1 VIKTDFAIFIAIA
14 VALSLLAGFWLL
26 RPLWRD
32 RAARATAAVSTAG
45 LAIAALALYVWS
57 SHWTWP
63 QEDSS
68 VDSPAAMVSRLAKRL
83 DSEPND
89 VQGWLMLGRSYTA
102 LGQLPLAQR
111 AYQRADR
118 LESGRNV
125 EALIGMAEAMVM
137 QSNGA
142 VDPRAARMFEQ
153 ALTLEPNSEKA
164 LFYSAVAAQR
174 RGDTPLAIARFEK
187 MLQLGPPEN
196 IRNILQ
202 QQVVELRASITAG
215 GTRTAVA
222 APAAAADT
230 ASAGTGSSAAAS
242 SHAPRV
248 IVAVSIQPAL
258 ARQIAPGSSLF
269 VFVRAPGRP
278 GPPLA
283 VKRLPATLPVS
294 VELTPADSMVPGL
307 SFAPND
313 TVEVSAKVSAD
324 GSATPKSGDL
334 IGRVR
339 YIVGRDFKKS
349 IVIDGRTP

>member
-1 VIKTDFAIFIAIA
+1 VIQSDFAIFVAIA
-14 VALSLLAGFWLL
+14 VGLSVLAGFWLL

-32 RAARATAAVSTAG
+32 QGARVTAAVSTLL
-45 LAIAALALYVWS
+45 LAATAVALYVWS
-57 SHWTWP
+57 SQWTWP
-63 QEDSS
+63 QEDTSA
-68 VDSPAAMVSRLAKRL
+68 DSPAAMVSRLAKRL
-83 DSEPND
+83 ESEPND

-125 EALIGMAEAMVM
+125 EALIGLAEAMVM
-137 QSNGA
+137 QANGS
-142 VDPRAARMFEQ
+142 VDPRAARLFEQ

-174 RGDTPLAIARFEK
+174 RGDTPLAISRFEK
-187 MLQLGPPEN
+187 MLQMGPPEN

-202 QQVVELRASITAG
+202 EQVAQLRASVAAG
-215 GTRTAVA
+215 AAGAAAA
-222 APAAAADT
+222 APATGAQ
-230 ASAGTGSSAAAS
+230 SATSTSET
-242 SHAPRV
+242 PRV
-248 IVAVSIQPAL
+248 IVAVSIKPAL
-258 ARQIAPGSSLF
+258 AREIAPSSTLF

-294 VELTPADSMVPGL
+294 VELTAADSMVPGL

-313 TVEVSAKVSAD
+313 TVEVSAKISAD

-334 IGRVR
+334 SGSVR

>member
-1 VIKTDFAIFIAIA
+1 MIKTDVVIFVAIA
-14 VALSLLAGFWLL
+14 AFLSVFAGFWLL

-32 RAARATAAVSTAG
+32 KAARVTAAVSTAV
-45 LAIAALALYVWS
+45 LATAAVALYVWS

-63 QEDSS
+63 QEDTNA
-68 VDSPAAMVSRLAKRL
+68 DSPAAMVSRLAKRL
-83 DSEPND
+83 ESEPND

-174 RGDTPLAIARFEK
+174 RGETPLAISRFEK
-187 MLQLGPPEN
+187 MLQLDPPEN
-196 IRNILQ
+196 VRNILQ
-202 QQVVELRASITAG
+202 QQIVALRASVTTG
-215 GTRTAVA
+215 GASGTSAPGA
-222 APAAAADT
+222 APAAAA
-230 ASAGTGSSAAAS
+230 APSES
-242 SHAPRV
+242 PRV
-248 IVAVSIQPAL
+248 IVAVSIKPAL
-258 ARQIAPGSSLF
+258 AREVAPGSTLF

-294 VELTPADSMVPGL
+294 VELTSADSMVPGL

-313 TVEVSAKVSAD
+313 TVEVSAKISAD

-334 IGRVR
+334 VGRVR

>member
-1 VIKTDFAIFIAIA
+1 VIQSDFAIFVAIA
-14 VALSLLAGFWLL
+14 VGLSVLAGFWLL

-32 RAARATAAVSTAG
+32 QGARVTAAVSTLL
-45 LAIAALALYVWS
+45 LAATAVALYVWS
-57 SHWTWP
+57 SQWTWP
-63 QEDSS
+63 QEDTSA
-68 VDSPAAMVSRLAKRL
+68 DSPAAMVSRLAKRL
-83 DSEPND
+83 ESEPND

-125 EALIGMAEAMVM
+125 EALIGLAEAMVM
-137 QSNGA
+137 QANGS
-142 VDPRAARMFEQ
+142 VDPRAARLFEQ

-174 RGDTPLAIARFEK
+174 RGDTPLAISRFEK
-187 MLQLGPPEN
+187 MLQMGPPEN

-202 QQVVELRASITAG
+202 EQVAQLRASVAAG
-215 GTRTAVA
+215 AAGAAAA
-222 APAAAADT
+222 APATGAQ
-230 ASAGTGSSAAAS
+230 SATSTSET
-242 SHAPRV
+242 PRV
-248 IVAVSIQPAL
+248 IVAVSIKPAL
-258 ARQIAPGSSLF
+258 AREIAPRSTLF

-294 VELTPADSMVPGL
+294 VELTAADSMVPGL

-313 TVEVSAKVSAD
+313 TVEVSAKISAD

-334 IGRVR
+334 IGSVR

>member
-1 VIKTDFAIFIAIA
+1 MIKTDVVIFVAIA
-14 VALSLLAGFWLL
+14 AFLSVFAGFWLL

-32 RAARATAAVSTAG
+32 KAARVTAAVSTAV
-45 LAIAALALYVWS
+45 LATAAVALYVWS

-63 QEDSS
+63 QEDTNA
-68 VDSPAAMVSRLAKRL
+68 DSPAAMVSRLAKRL
-83 DSEPND
+83 ESEPND

-142 VDPRAARMFEQ
+142 VDPRASRMFEQ

-174 RGDTPLAIARFEK
+174 RGETPLAISRFEK
-187 MLQLGPPEN
+187 MLQLDPPEN
-196 IRNILQ
+196 VRNILQ
-202 QQVVELRASITAG
+202 QQIVALHASIAEGRAAG
-215 GTRTAVA
+215 
-222 APAAAADT
+222 
-230 ASAGTGSSAAAS
+230 SAAAVS
-242 SHAPRV
+242 ESPHV
-248 IVAVSIQPAL
+248 LVAVSIKPAL
-258 ARQIAPGSSLF
+258 AREVAPGSTLF

-294 VELTPADSMVPGL
+294 VELTSADSMVPGL

-313 TVEVSAKVSAD
+313 TVEVSAKISAD

-334 IGRVR
+334 VGRVR

>member
-1 VIKTDFAIFIAIA
+1 MIKTDVVIFVAIA
-14 VALSLLAGFWLL
+14 AFLSVFAGFWLL

-32 RAARATAAVSTAG
+32 RAARVTAAVSTAV
-45 LAIAALALYVWS
+45 LATAAVALYVWS

-63 QEDSS
+63 QEDTNA
-68 VDSPAAMVSRLAKRL
+68 DSPAAMVSRLAKRL
-83 DSEPND
+83 ESEPND

-174 RGDTPLAIARFEK
+174 RGETPLAISRFEK
-187 MLQLGPPEN
+187 MLQLDPPEN
-196 IRNILQ
+196 VRNILQ
-202 QQVVELRASITAG
+202 QQIVALRASIAEGRAAG
-215 GTRTAVA
+215 
-222 APAAAADT
+222 
-230 ASAGTGSSAAAS
+230 SAAAVS
-242 SHAPRV
+242 ETPHV
-248 IVAVSIQPAL
+248 LVAVSIKPAL
-258 ARQIAPGSSLF
+258 AREVAPGSTLF

-294 VELTPADSMVPGL
+294 VELTSADSMVPGL

-313 TVEVSAKVSAD
+313 TVEVSAKISAD

-334 IGRVR
+334 VGRVR

>member
-1 VIKTDFAIFIAIA
+1 VIKTDVVIFVAIA
-14 VALSLLAGFWLL
+14 AFLSVFAGFWLL

-32 RAARATAAVSTAG
+32 KAARVTAAVSTAV
-45 LAIAALALYVWS
+45 LATAAVALYVWS

-63 QEDSS
+63 QEDTNA
-68 VDSPAAMVSRLAKRL
+68 DSPAAMVSRLAKRL
-83 DSEPND
+83 ESEPND

-174 RGDTPLAIARFEK
+174 RGETPLAISRFEK
-187 MLQLGPPEN
+187 MLQLDPPEN
-196 IRNILQ
+196 VRNILQ
-202 QQVVELRASITAG
+202 QQIVALRASIAEGRAAG
-215 GTRTAVA
+215 
-222 APAAAADT
+222 
-230 ASAGTGSSAAAS
+230 SAAAVS
-242 SHAPRV
+242 ETPHV
-248 IVAVSIQPAL
+248 LVAVSIKPAL
-258 ARQIAPGSSLF
+258 AREVAPGSTLF

-294 VELTPADSMVPGL
+294 VELTSADSMVPGL

-313 TVEVSAKVSAD
+313 TVEVSAKISAD

-334 IGRVR
+334 VGRVR

>member
-1 VIKTDFAIFIAIA
+1 VIQSDFAIFVAIA
-14 VALSLLAGFWLL
+14 VGLSVLAGFWLL

-32 RAARATAAVSTAG
+32 QGARVTAAVSTLL
-45 LAIAALALYVWS
+45 LAATAVALYVWS
-57 SHWTWP
+57 SQWTWP
-63 QEDSS
+63 QEDTSA
-68 VDSPAAMVSRLAKRL
+68 DSPAAMVSRLAKRL
-83 DSEPND
+83 ESEPND

-125 EALIGMAEAMVM
+125 EALIGLAEAMVM
-137 QSNGA
+137 QANGS
-142 VDPRAARMFEQ
+142 VDPRAARLFEQ

-174 RGDTPLAIARFEK
+174 RGDTPLAISRFEK
-187 MLQLGPPEN
+187 MLQMGPPEN

-202 QQVVELRASITAG
+202 EQVAQLRASVAAG
-215 GTRTAVA
+215 ATGAAAA
-222 APAAAADT
+222 APATGAQ
-230 ASAGTGSSAAAS
+230 SATSTSET
-242 SHAPRV
+242 PRV
-248 IVAVSIQPAL
+248 IVAVSIKPAL
-258 ARQIAPGSSLF
+258 AREIAPSSTVF
-269 VFVRAPGRP
+269 VFVRAPGKP

-294 VELTPADSMVPGL
+294 VELTAADSMVPGL

-313 TVEVSAKVSAD
+313 TVEVSAKISAD

-334 IGRVR
+334 IGSVR

>member
-1 VIKTDFAIFIAIA
+1 VIKTDVVVFVAIA
-14 VALSLLAGFWLL
+14 AFLSVFAGFWLL

-32 RAARATAAVSTAG
+32 KAARVTAAVSTAV
-45 LAIAALALYVWS
+45 LATAAVALYVWS

-63 QEDSS
+63 QEDTNA
-68 VDSPAAMVSRLAKRL
+68 DIPAAMVSRLAKRL
-83 DSEPND
+83 ESEPND

-174 RGDTPLAIARFEK
+174 RGETPLAISRFEK
-187 MLQLGPPEN
+187 MLQLDPPEN
-196 IRNILQ
+196 VRNILQ
-202 QQVVELRASITAG
+202 QQIVALRASIATGGASGTSAPGAG
-215 GTRTAVA
+215 
-222 APAAAADT
+222 PAAAAAVSET
-230 ASAGTGSSAAAS
+230 P
-242 SHAPRV
+242 HV
-248 IVAVSIQPAL
+248 LVAVSIKPAL
-258 ARQIAPGSSLF
+258 AREVAPGSTLF

-294 VELTPADSMVPGL
+294 VELTSADSMVPGL

-313 TVEVSAKVSAD
+313 TVEVSAKISAD

-334 IGRVR
+334 VGRVR

>member
-1 VIKTDFAIFIAIA
+1 MIKTDFVIFVAIA
-14 VALSLLAGFWLL
+14 AFLSVFAGFWLL

-32 RAARATAAVSTAG
+32 KAARVTAAVSTAV
-45 LAIAALALYVWS
+45 LATAAVALYVWS

-63 QEDSS
+63 QEDTNA
-68 VDSPAAMVSRLAKRL
+68 DSPAAMVSRLAKRL
-83 DSEPND
+83 ESEPND

-174 RGDTPLAIARFEK
+174 RGETPLAISRFEK
-187 MLQLGPPEN
+187 MLQLDPPEN
-196 IRNILQ
+196 VRNILQ
-202 QQVVELRASITAG
+202 QQIVALRASVTTG
-215 GTRTAVA
+215 GASGTSAPGA
-222 APAAAADT
+222 APAAAA
-230 ASAGTGSSAAAS
+230 APSES
-242 SHAPRV
+242 PRV
-248 IVAVSIQPAL
+248 IVAVSIKPAL
-258 ARQIAPGSSLF
+258 AREVAPGSTLF

-294 VELTPADSMVPGL
+294 VELTSADSMVPGL

-313 TVEVSAKVSAD
+313 TVEVSAKISAD

-334 IGRVR
+334 VGRVR

>member
-1 VIKTDFAIFIAIA
+1 MIKTDVVIFVAIA
-14 VALSLLAGFWLL
+14 AFLSVFAGFWLL

-32 RAARATAAVSTAG
+32 KAARVTAAVSTAV
-45 LAIAALALYVWS
+45 LATAAVALYVWS

-63 QEDSS
+63 QEDTNA
-68 VDSPAAMVSRLAKRL
+68 DSPAAMVSRLAKRL
-83 DSEPND
+83 ESEPND

-174 RGDTPLAIARFEK
+174 RGETPLAISRFEK
-187 MLQLGPPEN
+187 MLQLDPPEN
-196 IRNILQ
+196 VRNILQ
-202 QQVVELRASITAG
+202 QQIVALRASVTTG
-215 GTRTAVA
+215 GASGTSAPGA
-222 APAAAADT
+222 APAAAVAP
-230 ASAGTGSSAAAS
+230 SES
-242 SHAPRV
+242 PRV
-248 IVAVSIQPAL
+248 IVAVSIKPAL
-258 ARQIAPGSSLF
+258 AREVAPGSTLF

-294 VELTPADSMVPGL
+294 VELTSADSMVPGL

-313 TVEVSAKVSAD
+313 TVEVSAKISAD

-334 IGRVR
+334 VGRVR

>member
-1 VIKTDFAIFIAIA
+1 MIQSDFAIFVAIA
-14 VALSLLAGFWLL
+14 VGLSVLAGFWLL

-32 RAARATAAVSTAG
+32 QGARVTAAVSTLL
-45 LAIAALALYVWS
+45 LAATAVALYVWS
-57 SHWTWP
+57 SQWTWP
-63 QEDSS
+63 QEDTSA
-68 VDSPAAMVSRLAKRL
+68 DSPAAMVSRLAKRL
-83 DSEPND
+83 ESEPND

-125 EALIGMAEAMVM
+125 EALIGLAEAMVM
-137 QSNGA
+137 QANGS
-142 VDPRAARMFEQ
+142 VDPRAARLFEQ

-174 RGDTPLAIARFEK
+174 RGDTPLAISRFEK
-187 MLQLGPPEN
+187 MLQMGPPEN

-202 QQVVELRASITAG
+202 EQVAQLRASVAAG
-215 GTRTAVA
+215 AAGAAAA
-222 APAAAADT
+222 APATGAQ
-230 ASAGTGSSAAAS
+230 SATSTSET
-242 SHAPRV
+242 PRV
-248 IVAVSIQPAL
+248 IVAVSIKPAL
-258 ARQIAPGSSLF
+258 AREIAPSSTLF

-294 VELTPADSMVPGL
+294 VELTAADSMVPGL

-313 TVEVSAKVSAD
+313 TVEVSAKISAD

-334 IGRVR
+334 IGSVR

>member
-1 VIKTDFAIFIAIA
+1 VIQSDFAIFVAIA
-14 VALSLLAGFWLL
+14 VGLSVLAGFWLL

-32 RAARATAAVSTAG
+32 QGARVTAAVSTLL
-45 LAIAALALYVWS
+45 LAATAVALYVWS
-57 SHWTWP
+57 SQWTWP
-63 QEDSS
+63 QEDTSA
-68 VDSPAAMVSRLAKRL
+68 DSPAAMVSRLAKRL
-83 DSEPND
+83 ESEPND

-125 EALIGMAEAMVM
+125 EALIGLAEAMVM
-137 QSNGA
+137 QANGS
-142 VDPRAARMFEQ
+142 VDPRAARLFEQ

-174 RGDTPLAIARFEK
+174 RGDTPLA
-187 MLQLGPPEN
+187 MLQMGPPEN

-202 QQVVELRASITAG
+202 EQVAQLRASVAAG
-215 GTRTAVA
+215 AAGAAGATGAAAA
-222 APAAAADT
+222 APATGAQ
-230 ASAGTGSSAAAS
+230 SATSTSET
-242 SHAPRV
+242 PRV
-248 IVAVSIQPAL
+248 IVAVSIKPAL
-258 ARQIAPGSSLF
+258 AREIAPSSTLF

-294 VELTPADSMVPGL
+294 VELTAADSMVPGL

-313 TVEVSAKVSAD
+313 TVEVSAKISAD

-334 IGRVR
+334 SGSVR

>member
-1 VIKTDFAIFIAIA
+1 VIKTDFVIFVAIA
-14 VALSLLAGFWLL
+14 AFLSVFAGFWLL

-32 RAARATAAVSTAG
+32 KAARVTAAVSTAV
-45 LAIAALALYVWS
+45 LATAAVALYVWS

-63 QEDSS
+63 QEDTNA
-68 VDSPAAMVSRLAKRL
+68 DSPAAMVSRLAKRL
-83 DSEPND
+83 ESEPND

-142 VDPRAARMFEQ
+142 VDPRASRMFEQ

-174 RGDTPLAIARFEK
+174 RGETPLAISRFEK
-187 MLQLGPPEN
+187 MLQLDPPEN
-196 IRNILQ
+196 VRNILQ
-202 QQVVELRASITAG
+202 QQIVALRASIAEGRAAG
-215 GTRTAVA
+215 
-222 APAAAADT
+222 
-230 ASAGTGSSAAAS
+230 SAAAVS
-242 SHAPRV
+242 ETPHV
-248 IVAVSIQPAL
+248 LVAVSIKPAL
-258 ARQIAPGSSLF
+258 AREVAPGSTLF

-294 VELTPADSMVPGL
+294 VELTSADSMVPGL

-313 TVEVSAKVSAD
+313 TVEVSAKISAD

-334 IGRVR
+334 VGRVR

>member
-1 VIKTDFAIFIAIA
+1 MIKTDVVIFVAIA
-14 VALSLLAGFWLL
+14 AFLSVFAGFWLL

-32 RAARATAAVSTAG
+32 KVARVTAAVSTAV
-45 LAIAALALYVWS
+45 LATAAVALYVWS

-63 QEDSS
+63 QEDTNA
-68 VDSPAAMVSRLAKRL
+68 DSPAAMVSRLAKRL
-83 DSEPND
+83 ESEPND

-174 RGDTPLAIARFEK
+174 RGETPLAISRFEK
-187 MLQLGPPEN
+187 MLQLDPPEN
-196 IRNILQ
+196 VRNILQ
-202 QQVVELRASITAG
+202 QQIVALRASVTTGGASGTSAPGAG
-215 GTRTAVA
+215 
-222 APAAAADT
+222 PAAAAAVSET
-230 ASAGTGSSAAAS
+230 P
-242 SHAPRV
+242 HV
-248 IVAVSIQPAL
+248 LVAVSIKPAL
-258 ARQIAPGSSLF
+258 AREVAPGSTLF

-294 VELTPADSMVPGL
+294 VELTSADSMVPGL

-313 TVEVSAKVSAD
+313 TVEVSAKISAD

-334 IGRVR
+334 VGRVR

>member
-1 VIKTDFAIFIAIA
+1 MIKTDVVIFVAIA
-14 VALSLLAGFWLL
+14 AFLSVFAGFWLL

-32 RAARATAAVSTAG
+32 KAARVTAAVSTAV
-45 LAIAALALYVWS
+45 LATAAVALYVWS

-63 QEDSS
+63 QEDTNA
-68 VDSPAAMVSRLAKRL
+68 DSPAAMVSRLAKRL
-83 DSEPND
+83 ESEPND

-174 RGDTPLAIARFEK
+174 RGETPLAISRFEK
-187 MLQLGPPEN
+187 MLQLDPPEN
-196 IRNILQ
+196 VRNILQ
-202 QQVVELRASITAG
+202 QQIVALRASIATGGASGTSAPGAG
-215 GTRTAVA
+215 
-222 APAAAADT
+222 PAAAAAVSET
-230 ASAGTGSSAAAS
+230 P
-242 SHAPRV
+242 HV
-248 IVAVSIQPAL
+248 LVAVSIKPAL
-258 ARQIAPGSSLF
+258 AREVAPGSTLF

-294 VELTPADSMVPGL
+294 VELTSADSMVPGL

-313 TVEVSAKVSAD
+313 TVEVSAKISAD

-334 IGRVR
+334 VGRVR

>member
-1 VIKTDFAIFIAIA
+1 MIKTDVVIFVAIA
-14 VALSLLAGFWLL
+14 AFLSVFAGFWLL

-32 RAARATAAVSTAG
+32 KAARVTAAVSTAV
-45 LAIAALALYVWS
+45 LATAAVALYVWS

-63 QEDSS
+63 QEDTNA
-68 VDSPAAMVSRLAKRL
+68 DSPAAMVSRLAKRL
-83 DSEPND
+83 ESEPND

-174 RGDTPLAIARFEK
+174 RGETPLAISRFEK
-187 MLQLGPPEN
+187 MLQLDPPEN
-196 IRNILQ
+196 VRNILQ
-202 QQVVELRASITAG
+202 QQIVALRASIATGGGSGTSAPGAG
-215 GTRTAVA
+215 
-222 APAAAADT
+222 PAAAAAVSET
-230 ASAGTGSSAAAS
+230 P
-242 SHAPRV
+242 HV
-248 IVAVSIQPAL
+248 LVAVSIKPAL
-258 ARQIAPGSSLF
+258 AREVAPGSTLF

-294 VELTPADSMVPGL
+294 VELTSADSMVPGL

-313 TVEVSAKVSAD
+313 TVEVSAKISAD

-334 IGRVR
+334 VGRVR

>member
-1 VIKTDFAIFIAIA
+1 MINTDFAIFVAIA
-14 VALSLLAGFWLL
+14 AALSLLAGFWLL

-32 RAARATAAVSTAG
+32 QTARTTAAVSTAG
-45 LAIAALALYVWS
+45 LAIAAIALYGWS
-57 SHWTWP
+57 SHWTWL

-68 VDSPAAMVSRLAKRL
+68 VDSPAAMVSRLARRL
-83 DSEPND
+83 ESKPND
-89 VQGWLMLGRSYTA
+89 VQGWLMLGRSYMA

-125 EALIGMAEAMVM
+125 EALIGLAEAMVM

-142 VDPRAARMFEQ
+142 VDPRAVRIFEQ

-164 LFYSAVAAQR
+164 LFYSAVAARQ
-174 RGDTPLAIARFEK
+174 RGDTPLAVVRFEK
-187 MLQLGPPEN
+187 MLQLEPPAN
-196 IRNILQ
+196 VRNILQ
-202 QQVVELRASITAG
+202 QQVVELRASITAS
-215 GTRTAVA
+215 GTRTA
-222 APAAAADT
+222 AAAADT
-230 ASAGTGSSAAAS
+230 ALAGPSSAAAAS
-242 SHAPRV
+242 RDAPRV

-283 VKRLPATLPVS
+283 VKRLPTTLPVS

-349 IVIDGRTP
+349 IVIDRRTP

>member
-1 VIKTDFAIFIAIA
+1 MIKTDVVIFVAIA
-14 VALSLLAGFWLL
+14 AFLSVFAGFWLL

-32 RAARATAAVSTAG
+32 KAARVTAAVSTAV
-45 LAIAALALYVWS
+45 LATAAVALYVWS

-63 QEDSS
+63 QEDTNA
-68 VDSPAAMVSRLAKRL
+68 DSPAAMVSRLAKRL
-83 DSEPND
+83 ESEPND

-142 VDPRAARMFEQ
+142 VDPRASRMFEQ

-174 RGDTPLAIARFEK
+174 RGETPLAISRFEK
-187 MLQLGPPEN
+187 MLQLDPPEN
-196 IRNILQ
+196 VRNILQ
-202 QQVVELRASITAG
+202 QQIVALRASVTTG
-215 GTRTAVA
+215 GASGTSAPGA
-222 APAAAADT
+222 APAAAA
-230 ASAGTGSSAAAS
+230 APSES
-242 SHAPRV
+242 PRV
-248 IVAVSIQPAL
+248 IVAVSIKPAL
-258 ARQIAPGSSLF
+258 AREVAPGSTLF

-294 VELTPADSMVPGL
+294 VELTSADSMVPGL

-313 TVEVSAKVSAD
+313 TVEVSAKISAD

-334 IGRVR
+334 VGRVR

>member
-1 VIKTDFAIFIAIA
+1 
-14 VALSLLAGFWLL
+14 
-26 RPLWRD
+26 
-32 RAARATAAVSTAG
+32 ATAAV
-45 LAIAALALYVWS
+45 ALYVWS

-63 QEDSS
+63 QEDTNA
-68 VDSPAAMVSRLAKRL
+68 DSPAAMVSRLAKRL
-83 DSEPND
+83 ESEPND

-174 RGDTPLAIARFEK
+174 RGETPLAISRFEK
-187 MLQLGPPEN
+187 MLQLDPPEN
-196 IRNILQ
+196 VRNILQ
-202 QQVVELRASITAG
+202 QQIVALRASIATGGGSGTSAPGAG
-215 GTRTAVA
+215 
-222 APAAAADT
+222 PAAAAAVSET
-230 ASAGTGSSAAAS
+230 P
-242 SHAPRV
+242 HV
-248 IVAVSIQPAL
+248 LVAVSIKPAL
-258 ARQIAPGSSLF
+258 AREVAPGSTLF

-294 VELTPADSMVPGL
+294 VELTSADSMVPGL

-313 TVEVSAKVSAD
+313 TVEVSAKISAD

-334 IGRVR
+334 VGRVR

>member
-1 VIKTDFAIFIAIA
+1 MIKTDVVIFVAIA
-14 VALSLLAGFWLL
+14 AFLSVFAGFWLL

-32 RAARATAAVSTAG
+32 KAARVTAAVSTAV
-45 LAIAALALYVWS
+45 LATAAVALYVWS

-63 QEDSS
+63 QEDTNA
-68 VDSPAAMVSRLAKRL
+68 DSPAAMVSRLAKRL
-83 DSEPND
+83 ESEPND

-174 RGDTPLAIARFEK
+174 RGETPLAISRFEK
-187 MLQLGPPEN
+187 MLQLDPPEN
-196 IRNILQ
+196 VRNILQ
-202 QQVVELRASITAG
+202 QQIVALRASIAEGRAAG
-215 GTRTAVA
+215 
-222 APAAAADT
+222 
-230 ASAGTGSSAAAS
+230 SAAAVS
-242 SHAPRV
+242 ETPHV
-248 IVAVSIQPAL
+248 LVAVSIKPAL
-258 ARQIAPGSSLF
+258 AREVAPGSTLF

-294 VELTPADSMVPGL
+294 VELTSADSMVPGL

-313 TVEVSAKVSAD
+313 TVEVSAKISAD

-334 IGRVR
+334 VGRVR

-349 IVIDGRTP
+349 IVIDGHTP